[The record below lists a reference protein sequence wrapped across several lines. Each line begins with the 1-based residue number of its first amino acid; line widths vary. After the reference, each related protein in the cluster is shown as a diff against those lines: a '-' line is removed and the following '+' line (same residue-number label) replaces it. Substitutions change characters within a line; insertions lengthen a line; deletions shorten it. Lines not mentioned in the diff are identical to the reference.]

1 MVLPTRPYSY
11 PCSDNG
17 RLRLPRAAWAATPHL
32 RAAMAHPAHPAHP
45 ALLAAAARHLP
56 AAACHPKFNPHI
68 VMVGRKRQRRWRP
81 LAISPAAE
89 QGGGRQLPPPS
100 LPVGSTAS
108 GYVPKL
114 VSPPGRPGGGGGGGS
129 ALVQM
134 DPFGFTESCMMKPL
148 MTVPLGFVMGAAFG
162 VFMGSWEGIS
172 PPVLLP
178 GVPMPPAKPMVEEF
192 RATGRQMGRKARNW
206 SRNFAVITAIFS
218 GTECV
223 LERIRAEDDMWN
235 SISAGFISGAVLAIK
250 QGPQAM
256 LLGGA
261 GFAAFSY
268 VIDKVTGRH

>member
-1 MVLPTRPYSY
+1 MQPPGT
-11 PCSDNG
+11 CADG
-17 RLRLPRAAWAATPHL
+17 RWGLLGRARCAPAAAGPAAPDRLPRLTHPVL
-32 RAAMAHPAHPAHP
+32 RAAAS
-45 ALLAAAARHLP
+45 ARHAGAPLRALP
-56 AAACHPKFNPHI
+56 VSLLGA
-68 VMVGRKRQRRWRP
+68 RRRRP
-81 LAISPAAE
+81 LALSPAG
-89 QGGGRQLPPPS
+89 QGQPPTLPPTM
-100 LPVGSTAS
+100 GDAS

-114 VSPPGRPGGGGGGGS
+114 VSPPMRPGGGS
-129 ALVQM
+129 AMVQM
-134 DPFGFTESCMMKPL
+134 DPFGFTESCLMKPL

-256 LLGGA
+256 LFGGA

>member
-1 MVLPTRPYSY
+1 MTSV
-11 PCSDNG
+11 
-17 RLRLPRAAWAATPHL
+17 
-32 RAAMAHPAHPAHP
+32 MA
-45 ALLAAAARHLP
+45 
-56 AAACHPKFNPHI
+56 
-68 VMVGRKRQRRWRP
+68 RRRRRRP
-81 LAISPAAE
+81 LALSPAD
-89 QGGGRQLPPPS
+89 GGDGAGQQPPPS
-100 LPVGSTAS
+100 LPIGGTRS

-114 VSPPGRPGGGGGGGS
+114 VSPPGRPGGGRGS
-129 ALVQM
+129 AMVQM